1 MKRILFL
8 LLFVLSFLYGSDNT
22 INVIKN
28 VATLPTIAIE
38 DGSSDFSTTYQNRF
52 FKAIKNDLNVL
63 SIFNVDSTHYRVS
76 FDSDTALPQ
85 EKNSD
90 YTLRYKLVSGD
101 SNSLIV
107 DVKLLHK
114 STLVMQKSYKINN
127 QNLYVFVSHAIA
139 YDVNKYM
146 GATPVE
152 WMKKK
157 IIFSRLLSS
166 GQSEIVISDYTMSY
180 QYVIVKGGL
189 NVFPIWANQSQTSF
203 YFTSLNGAEPTLEKV
218 NIQTGEV
225 TKILSSD
232 GMIAC
237 SDVSRDGKRILV
249 TMAPHGQP
257 DIYLY
262 NVVNKHLKRLT
273 HYSGIDVDGQFFG
286 NNSIVFIS
294 DRLGYPTVFSKTI
307 GSNAVNQ
314 LVYEG
319 HYNTSC
325 SVSGHY
331 IVYESRETDNAFSV
345 NTYNLHLMST
355 QTDYIRRLTA
365 VGVNILPRFSQD
377 GNTILF
383 IKKYKGQS
391 SLGIIRLNYNKD
403 YLFPLKHGNIQGLD
417 W

>member
-1 MKRILFL
+1 MKHILIIFL
-8 LLFVLSFLYGSDNT
+8 FMSSLLYGADNT
-22 INVIKN
+22 INVVKN

-38 DGSSDFSTTYQNRF
+38 DASTDFSTALQDRF
-52 FKAIKNDLNVL
+52 FKAIKSDLNVL
-63 SIFNVDSTHYRVS
+63 SIFNVDSSHYKVTFS
-76 FDSDTALPQ
+76 NDTVLPE
-85 EKNSD
+85 EKNNN
-90 YTLRYKLVSGD
+90 YILRYRLVSGE
-101 SNSLIV
+101 SKTLTV
-107 DVKLLHK
+107 DVKLFKK
-114 STLVMQKSYKINN
+114 SQLVMQKSYKINN
-127 QNLYVFVSHAIA
+127 SKLYIFISHAIA

-146 GATPVE
+146 GAAPVE

-157 IIFSRLLSS
+157 VIFSRLLSS

-189 NVFPIWANQSQTSF
+189 NIFPIWANQDQTSF
-203 YFTSLNGAEPTLEKV
+203 YFTSLNGAKPMLEKV
-218 NIQTGEV
+218 NISTGKV

-237 SDVSRDGKRILV
+237 SDVSQDGNRILV

-262 NVVNKHLKRLT
+262 DTSSKKLTRLT
-273 HYSGIDVDGQFFG
+273 HFSGIDVDGQFFG
-286 NNSIVFIS
+286 NDSIVFVS

-307 GSNAVNQ
+307 GSNAVSQ
-314 LVYEG
+314 LVFEG
-319 HYNTSC
+319 HHNTSC
-325 SVSGHY
+325 AVSGHY
-331 IVYESRETDNAFSV
+331 IVYESRETNNAFSV

-391 SLGIIRLNYNKD
+391 AVGVIRLNYNKD
-403 YLFPLKHGNIQGLD
+403 YLFPLKHENIQGLD

>member
-1 MKRILFL
+1 MKRIFLVL
-8 LLFVLSFLYGSDNT
+8 LLLVSFLYGSDNT
-22 INVIKN
+22 INVIKS
-28 VATLPTIAIE
+28 VATLPTIAIV
-38 DGSSDFSTTYQNRF
+38 DSSNDFSASLQDKF
-52 FKAIKNDLNVL
+52 FKAIKSDLNVL
-63 SIFNVDSTHYRVS
+63 SLFNVDSHHYKAP
-76 FDSDTALPQ
+76 FDGYTTISQ
-85 EKNSD
+85 EKNNN
-90 YTLRYKLVSGD
+90 YTLQYKLISGD
-101 SNSLIV
+101 SSSLIV
-107 DVKLLHK
+107 DVKLFQK
-114 STLVMQKSYKINN
+114 TNLVMQKSYKINN
-127 QNLYVFVSHAIA
+127 PKLYIFVSHAIA

-146 GATPVE
+146 GAAPVS

-157 IIFSRLLSS
+157 VVFSRLLSS

-180 QYVIVKGGL
+180 QYVIIKGGL

-203 YFTSLNGAEPTLEKV
+203 YFTSLNGVKPTLEKV
-218 NIQTGEV
+218 NISTGKV

-237 SDVSRDGKRILV
+237 SDVSQDGTHLLV
-249 TMAPHGQP
+249 TMAPYGQP

-262 NVVNKHLKRLT
+262 DVQTKQLKRLT

-286 NNSIVFIS
+286 NNSIVFVS
-294 DRLGYPTVFSKTI
+294 DRLGYPTIFSKVI
-307 GSNAVNQ
+307 GSHAVSQ
-314 LVYEG
+314 LVFEG
-319 HYNTSC
+319 HHNTSC
-325 SVSGHY
+325 AVSGHY
-331 IVYESRETDNAFSV
+331 IVYESRETNNAFSN

-391 SLGIIRLNYNKD
+391 AVGVIRLKYNKD